1 LLLYIHPIE
10 QLNYYQWRRWE
21 LSKVLEINNLSKIYG
36 EGENK
41 VTALDNVSFSI
52 EKGQFVL
59 IVGSSGSGKSTLLNM
74 IGLLDH
80 PTFGKVFIDG
90 TDTSNL
96 TDDKIS
102 SFRNKKLGFIFQFSN
117 LLTDLTVLE
126 NVLLPRQIAG
136 NIDSAEKNAI
146 ELLKAV
152 GLSDQMNKRA
162 NKISGGQAQRA
173 AIARGLINNPAI
185 VLADEP
191 TGNLD
196 SVTSAKIVD
205 LMKTMAKN
213 LNQTFIIV
221 THDRQHFG
229 DVDRVITIKDGKAF
243 EGNASSEMEVLVW

>member
-1 LLLYIHPIE
+1 MLHYIRRIGRP
-10 QLNYYQWRRWE
+10 NYYQWRRWE

-36 EGENK
+36 VGENTVK
-41 VTALDNVSFSI
+41 ALDNVSFSI
-52 EKGQFVL
+52 EKGEFVL

-74 IGLLDH
+74 IGLLDR
-80 PTFGKVFIDG
+80 PTNGKVFIDG

-96 TDDKIS
+96 SDNQIS
-102 SFRNKKLGFIFQFSN
+102 TFRNKKLGFIFQFSN

-126 NVLLPRQIAG
+126 NVLLPREIAG
-136 NIDSAEKNAI
+136 TTEFAEKNAR

-152 GLSDQMNKRA
+152 GLENQINKRA

-173 AIARGLINNPAI
+173 AIARGLINNPSI

-196 SVTSAKIVD
+196 SVTSKIIVD
-205 LMKTMAKN
+205 LMKSMAKE

-221 THDRQHFG
+221 THDQQHFG
-229 DVDRVITIKDGKAF
+229 EADRVITIKDGKAS
-243 EGNASSEMEVLVW
+243 EGNQPSEMEVLAW

>member
-1 LLLYIHPIE
+1 
-10 QLNYYQWRRWE
+10 
-21 LSKVLEINNLSKIYG
+21 LSKIYG
-36 EGENK
+36 TDENK
-41 VTALDNVSFSI
+41 IKALDNVSFSI
-52 EKGQFVL
+52 EKGEFVL

-74 IGLLDH
+74 IGLLDR
-80 PTFGKVFIDG
+80 PTTGKIFIDG
-90 TDTSNL
+90 TDTTNL

-126 NVLLPRQIAG
+126 NVLLPREIAG
-136 NIDSAEKNAI
+136 TNDSAEKNAR

-152 GLSDQMNKRA
+152 GLDDQINKRA

-173 AIARGLINNPAI
+173 AIARGLINNPSI

-196 SVTSAKIVD
+196 SVTAEIIVQ
-205 LMKTMAKN
+205 LMKSMAKK
-213 LNQTFIIV
+213 LNQTFIVV
-221 THDRQHFG
+221 THDQHQFG

-243 EGNASSEMEVLVW
+243 EGNFSSEMEVLA

>member
-1 LLLYIHPIE
+1 MA
-10 QLNYYQWRRWE
+10 
-21 LSKVLEINNLSKIYG
+21 KIYG
-36 EGENK
+36 SGENK
-41 VTALDNVSFSI
+41 VTALNDVSFSV
-52 EKGQFVL
+52 EKGEFVL

-74 IGLLDH
+74 IGLLDR
-80 PTFGKVFIDG
+80 PSGGKVFIDG
-90 TDTSNL
+90 TDTTRLN
-96 TDDKIS
+96 DNQIS

-136 NIDSAEKNAI
+136 TDGSAEKDAK

-152 GLSDQMNKRA
+152 GLESQVNKRA

-173 AIARGLINNPAI
+173 AIARGLINQPSI

-196 SVTSAKIVD
+196 SVTSEIIVQ
-205 LMKTMAKN
+205 LMKSMSKK
-213 LNQTFIIV
+213 LNQTFVVV

-229 DVDRVITIKDGKAF
+229 DVDKIITIKDGHSF
-243 EGNASSEMEVLVW
+243 EGDHSPEMEVIV